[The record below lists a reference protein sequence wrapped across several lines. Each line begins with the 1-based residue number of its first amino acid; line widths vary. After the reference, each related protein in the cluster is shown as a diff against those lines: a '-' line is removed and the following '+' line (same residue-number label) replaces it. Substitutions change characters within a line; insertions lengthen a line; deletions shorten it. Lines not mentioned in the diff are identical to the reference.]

1 MMVKIS
7 YSWFVFLLLSAQ
19 PITVDTLF
27 QKYLTQEGPVI
38 LIYSAV
44 QNAIIGIILNS
55 DMGMMLIFLTP
66 ISDPTL

>member
-44 QNAIIGIILNS
+44 
-55 DMGMMLIFLTP
+55 
-66 ISDPTL
+66 